1 MQLGTSWD
9 AVGVASFSGSD
20 NGQFLIFGGGD
31 VGARIGGGDVGARI
45 RVVQRYVGPSGPIIV

>member
-31 VGARIGGGDVGARI
+31 VGARI